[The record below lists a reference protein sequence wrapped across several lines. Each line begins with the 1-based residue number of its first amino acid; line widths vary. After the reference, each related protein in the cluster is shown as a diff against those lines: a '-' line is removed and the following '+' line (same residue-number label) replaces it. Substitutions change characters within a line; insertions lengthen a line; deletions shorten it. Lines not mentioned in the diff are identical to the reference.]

1 MNGKVPNLKL
11 QLKIKSY
18 HRIHISLIGMNN
30 DGYRINGGVGFSIS
44 QPTLIC
50 SFNVSSD
57 VEIIDERKNKFTLD
71 EIERLRTTIQEC
83 RSTHKLKSAIKCT
96 INGDSSPHSG
106 LGSNTAIYL
115 SCIEAIL
122 KLNNFRYDKKVLIN
136 LSKRGGTSG
145 IGINTYFNG
154 GFVFD
159 LGIKSDNN
167 LLHPSSI
174 GYRNGVIPTVLFNGN
189 SPDWPIGFCIPKQIE
204 TKTEDEEINFFKKIC
219 PIDKS
224 LVHEILYES
233 TYGIAAS
240 IIEGDYKTFCNAV
253 NKIQKTK
260 WKLLE
265 RSLYGHRL
273 IEIENA
279 LLKLGADCVGMS
291 SLGPGLF
298 FTGKNIEEIISGIE
312 LNFPSVECHNAR
324 MNNQGREI
332 TYD

>member
-1 MNGKVPNLKL
+1 M
-11 QLKIKSY
+11 
-18 HRIHISLIGMNN
+18 
-30 DGYRINGGVGFSIS
+30 
-44 QPTLIC
+44 
-50 SFNVSSD
+50 
-57 VEIIDERKNKFTLD
+57 
-71 EIERLRTTIQEC
+71 
-83 RSTHKLKSAIKCT
+83 
-96 INGDSSPHSG
+96 
-106 LGSNTAIYL
+106 
-115 SCIEAIL
+115 
-122 KLNNFRYDKKVLIN
+122 LIN

-159 LGIKSDNN
+159 LGIKSENN

-174 GYRNGVIPTVLFNGN
+174 AYRDGVIPTVLFNGN
-189 SPDWPIGFCIPKQIE
+189 SPNWPIGLCIPKQIE
-204 TKTEDEEINFFKKIC
+204 NKTEDEEINFFEKNC

-233 TYGIAAS
+233 TFGIAAS

-298 FTGKNIEEIISGIE
+298 FTGKNIEEINLGIE
-312 LNFPSVECHNAR
+312 LNFPSVECHNTR

-332 TYD
+332 KYD